1 MDQYRAVLMDTTLEI
16 RNMPVGTIA
25 YSDNIGDSRKVAV
38 KLDDSK
44 WARTDVDLY
53 VSDAEMIGWTALE
66 RIDNGIIL

>member
-1 MDQYRAVLMDTTLEI
+1 MDQYRTVIMDTATDI
-16 RNMPVGTIA
+16 RYLPVGTMSFA
-25 YSDNIGDSRKVAV
+25 DHIGDSRKVAV

-53 VSDAEMIGWTALE
+53 VSDAEMTGWTALE